1 MARTP
6 SKKFKIVPSI
16 VKLGIDVL
24 GLLVSALEVGG
35 WAIIMRHFG
44 NGYRKNDII
53 FTIYKIARKYHD
65 LGNHF
70 YHQAIII
77 YLRKNFRKFGGLKSL
92 NKGA

>member
-6 SKKFKIVPSI
+6 SKRYKIVPSI
-16 VKLGIDVL
+16 VKLGIDVV
-24 GLLVSALEVGG
+24 GLLASALEGG
-35 WAIIMRHFG
+35 WAIIMKHFG
-44 NGYRKNDII
+44 NGFRKNDII

-70 YHQAIII
+70 YHRAIII
-77 YLRKNFRKFGGLKSL
+77 YLNFFFRKFGGLKSV

>member
-6 SKKFKIVPSI
+6 SKKSKIVPSI

-44 NGYRKNDII
+44 NGYRKNNII

-65 LGNHF
+65 LGNHPF
-70 YHQAIII
+70 HQAIII